1 MSNRTGRVIYAG
13 FRPGLDLDSHWFT
26 HFVPVSGFFM
36 FSFLFSFSKKLK
48 FSVCIRFSLF
58 NLIMW
63 NDSLVIQWLSNV
75 HLHCWFADSERQIF
89 FYWRGKK
96 SCSLCHWNFWIVASG
111 SADNF
116 NEEINMFIFYTVYL
130 WMERRAVTLWR
141 VVLCPLLG
149 VCSILGR
156 CPSAATQLGWA
167 LSCAVTPCVTLAHG
181 CCWQCSSCSTPS
193 CASPSLPSWG
203 WDHVQD
209 QVHGQLGFKSHP
221 LVWANTSPTSAVGM
235 AWGAP
240 C

>member
-26 HFVPVSGFFM
+26 HFVAVSGFFM

-75 HLHCWFADSERQIF
+75 HLLCWFADSERQIF

-141 VVLCPLLG
+141 VVLCPLLVFAASWGG
-149 VCSILGR
+149 V
-156 CPSAATQLGWA
+156 PVQ
-167 LSCAVTPCVTLAHG
+167 P
-181 CCWQCSSCSTPS
+181 
-193 CASPSLPSWG
+193 PSLAGLWAVLSPHVWHLPMGDVGSAVPAAHPAVPAPLCPAGAGTMCRTKSMGSWGSNPTHWYEQTLLPLQQWG
-203 WDHVQD
+203 WD
-209 QVHGQLGFKSHP
+209 G
-221 LVWANTSPTSAVGM
+221 
-235 AWGAP
+235 GAP